1 MLTHEGTLHFGVGA
15 ITGIEDTIAAEV
27 MIAGDMSTL
36 FVLANQLSTATQWT
50 TLLVVCL
57 LLLG

>member
-27 MIAGDMSTL
+27 MIAGDMSIGDTI
-36 FVLANQLSTATQWT
+36 VGDIIAGDTIT
-50 TLLVVCL
+50 
-57 LLLG
+57 GGIREGYMRGE